1 MDRFILAMDQGTS
14 SCRSVLV
21 DPAGE
26 IQARAQEELSTLF
39 PKPGWV
45 EHDAQEI
52 WARQL
57 STARTAL
64 QSSGA
69 DARDIAAIGITN
81 QRETVV
87 VWDRRSGVPIHHAL
101 VWQDR
106 RTADAMQR
114 LATDGKGDLVQQRT
128 GLVLDPYFS
137 ASKLAWILDHV
148 PQARARAERGEL
160 AAGTIDAWLIWQL
173 TGGRVHAT
181 DVSNASRTMLMNLR
195 TLDWDDELLD
205 LLRVPRAVLPNIVDS
220 SGVCGE
226 SDASLFGASIPVA
239 GICGDQQGALFGQ
252 GCTESGQAKITFGT
266 GCFLLVGTGAEV
278 VRSRSRL
285 LTTVA
290 WRLRGQPAAF
300 ALEGSVFM
308 GGAAVQWLRD
318 GLGLIRTAAEVNEL
332 AAKVSDCG
340 GVMMVPAFTGLGAPH
355 WDPTAR
361 ACVLGMTR
369 GTTAAHLARATL
381 EGVGLQVCDVVEAM
395 EADIG
400 SRLRVLRVDGGACA
414 SDLLMQVQSNILD
427 AIVER
432 PRQLE
437 TTVLGAAFLAGL
449 GVGLWKH
456 AAEVAALARVERT
469 FSPLLDP
476 AIRATMR
483 RQWRRAIECAK
494 GWQP

>member
-1 MDRFILAMDQGTS
+1 M
-14 SCRSVLV
+14 
-21 DPAGE
+21 
-26 IQARAQEELSTLF
+26 
-39 PKPGWV
+39 
-45 EHDAQEI
+45 
-52 WARQL
+52 
-57 STARTAL
+57 
-64 QSSGA
+64 
-69 DARDIAAIGITN
+69 
-81 QRETVV
+81 
-87 VWDRRSGVPIHHAL
+87 
-101 VWQDR
+101 
-106 RTADAMQR
+106 
-114 LATDGKGDLVQQRT
+114 
-128 GLVLDPYFS
+128 
-137 ASKLAWILDHV
+137 
-148 PQARARAERGEL
+148 
-160 AAGTIDAWLIWQL
+160 
-173 TGGRVHAT
+173 
-181 DVSNASRTMLMNLR
+181 
-195 TLDWDDELLD
+195 
-205 LLRVPRAVLPNIVDS
+205 
-220 SGVCGE
+220 
-226 SDASLFGASIPVA
+226 
-239 GICGDQQGALFGQ
+239 
-252 GCTESGQAKITFGT
+252 
-266 GCFLLVGTGAEV
+266 
-278 VRSRSRL
+278 
-285 LTTVA
+285 
-290 WRLRGQPAAF
+290 
-300 ALEGSVFM
+300 
-308 GGAAVQWLRD
+308 QWLRD